1 MHSHIILV
9 PHVHHLTIEW
19 KELLMSDLNE
29 KQFDGSENTS
39 EEAHAQA
46 EGTPR
51 WVWLAVIVLAALS
64 VLGLAVGWNATT
76 QAKKA
81 EQALANQISQSKLVG
96 QDLQGLNQR
105 LTQAEE
111 VNTQLQNELIAVTDK
126 MKMTQGE
133 VSTARRQNGQIR
145 DDYSKKLASVQ
156 SELSTKA
163 NADDLKSLGGD
174 ITGVKSDLE
183 STKNSLD
190 MTRTEFGTL
199 IARNHDEI
207 DQLRRIG
214 ERDYFEFTLSG
225 KGNRSKVGDL
235 MVELRGTNVKKNQF
249 TVALYVDDLRLEKKN
264 RAIDEPIYFYTRGN
278 RTPLELVVNQIG
290 KDKVVGY
297 MSVPKSQST
306 QSSALAT
313 NN

>member
-1 MHSHIILV
+1 
-9 PHVHHLTIEW
+9 
-19 KELLMSDLNE
+19 MSEPNE
-29 KQFDGSENTS
+29 KQFNSREDM
-39 EEAHAQA
+39 QA
-46 EGTPR
+46 EEPRSERDGAPR
-51 WVWLAVIVLAALS
+51 WVWLAVVVLATVS

-81 EQALANQISQSKLVG
+81 EQALATQTGQNKLVG
-96 QDLQGLNQR
+96 QDLQALNQR

-111 VNTQLQNELIAVTDK
+111 INTQLQNQLVAVTDK

-133 VSTARRQNGQIR
+133 VTTARRQNGQIR
-145 DDYSKKLASVQ
+145 DDYSKKLTSVQ
-156 SELSTKA
+156 SELATKA
-163 NADDLKSLGGD
+163 NAEDVKSLGGD
-174 ITGVKSDLE
+174 INGVKSELE
-183 STKNSLD
+183 STKNNLD

-214 ERDYFEFTLSG
+214 ERDYFEFTLTG

-249 TVALYVDDLRLEKKN
+249 TVALYVDDMRLEKKN
-264 RAIDEPIYFYTRGN
+264 RALDEPIYFYTRGT
-278 RTPLELVVNQIG
+278 RSPLEFVVNQIG

-297 MSVPKSQST
+297 MSVPKAQPA
-306 QSSALAT
+306 QASASLTA
-313 NN
+313 N